1 MSVDETAIQPVLI
14 AEDQN
19 DNLIMISLAVQDFG
33 YRVVTAR
40 DGEEAVNVA
49 LISRPQLILL
59 DIAMPN
65 VDGLEAARRLRKDA
79 AFHAVP
85 IVALTAFNTDGF
97 RRAAAEA
104 GFDGYLT
111 KPIEFERLRRLMN
124 SLLAR
129 KHDTDPNLELPTGG
143 TRATGEQDPRFML
156 WRMFCV
162 ENNIPVETQP
172 GDLEVGKKRRWED
185 VKRNPRRFFSF

>member
-14 AEDQN
+14 ADDQN

-49 LISRPQLILL
+49 VMSQPQLILL

-65 VDGLEAARRLRKDA
+65 VDGLEAARRLRKDPS
-79 AFHAVP
+79 FQDVP

-111 KPIEFERLRRLMN
+111 KPLEFERLRRLMN
-124 SLLAR
+124 S
-129 KHDTDPNLELPTGG
+129 
-143 TRATGEQDPRFML
+143 
-156 WRMFCV
+156 
-162 ENNIPVETQP
+162 
-172 GDLEVGKKRRWED
+172 
-185 VKRNPRRFFSF
+185 